1 MFTYLSRYKSI
12 VLALLIGSFMALGAY
27 LVIKYYEE
35 SQQLDRFNSTFSDKV
50 TGLSQS
56 IVAIE
61 KVLIATQHML
71 EVYPDLNQQEFAHLV
86 KDDLLSGTS
95 ITGIEWAPK
104 IAIDQV
110 AEFVSR
116 KQQAGVFDYQI
127 HNFPNGNP
135 CVHSATS
142 HWYIVALAE
151 PSDKLGHELGLN
163 FSSDCE
169 MSTSMALAL
178 QQNKIT
184 SNQFTSDNG
193 ELGIRLFLP
202 VHSNGEFSG
211 YIVGLVMMNE
221 LVDSLWGELTQSKN
235 YVLTIYNDVKKQN
248 KLYDSQWQTD
258 CSDKTECFDSN
269 VFHSKSVHLPFA
281 NQLWH
286 ISFSES
292 QQQGS
297 SLVYAS
303 LAAFLIFLVT
313 ISLSYYLFTS
323 INRFQWA
330 NKLVE
335 EKTAT
340 LRFQA
345 SHDELTSLL
354 NKTSL
359 FSYLNK
365 FIEQK
370 KHGQFLGFSILFI
383 DLDHFKKIN
392 DTMGHLVG
400 DQLLKMMS
408 QRLQNNSRHKDLLFR
423 FGGDEFVIVLPE
435 LTNEHQVIKIAERY
449 LEHCKQSFHIL
460 GQDYRI
466 SASVGVSVVVEPNI
480 TADDILRHADIA
492 MYQAKDR
499 GRGQVLFFRHQMQE
513 QLMMEHRFESDLS
526 QAIDLDQFVIY
537 LQPIVDSCEKLQGFE
552 ALVRWAHPIQGLVM
566 PLDFIPLIEKTN
578 KINRF
583 GELVAKKVMRQLN
596 ELYVKYGD
604 KCPYISINIS
614 PLQLL
619 DDRIITLLEEQLQ
632 HYRLPARLVAIELT
646 ESALIENHALVK
658 KHLSRLNHLG
668 VKLFLDDFGTGY
680 SSLSLLQ
687 HFPINVI
694 KIDRSFILELNSN
707 KVEAK
712 NLVKGIIN
720 MAKALNMNVVAEGI
734 ENKQVMEQLINNG
747 CDSYQGYMFSKPFSQ
762 LDVFNYLEKHDLN
775 VNRQKAHLAPT
786 VSRIEQAKLLSV

>member
-1 MFTYLSRYKSI
+1 
-12 VLALLIGSFMALGAY
+12 MASGAY
-27 LVIKYYEE
+27 RVIKHYEE

-95 ITGIEWAPK
+95 ITGIEWAQK
-104 IAIDQV
+104 IAVSQASD
-110 AEFVSR
+110 FVKD
-116 KQQAGVFDYQI
+116 KQKSGIFDYQI
-127 HNFPNGNP
+127 HSLSNGTP
-135 CVHSATS
+135 CSKTTPE

-163 FSSDCE
+163 LSSDCE
-169 MSTSMALAL
+169 MSNSMALAL

-184 SNQFTSDNG
+184 SNQFLSDNG

-202 VHSNGEFSG
+202 VHTNQALSG

-235 YVLTIYNDVKKQN
+235 YALTIYNDVEKQN
-248 KLYDSQWQTD
+248 KLYDSQWQTE
-258 CSDKTECFDSN
+258 CSDNSECIDN
-269 VFHSKSVHLPFA
+269 KVFYSKSVHLPFA

-286 ISFSES
+286 ISFSQF

-297 SLVYAS
+297 GLVYAS
-303 LAAFLIFLVT
+303 FAAFLIFLVT
-313 ISLSYYLFTS
+313 ISLSYYLFTN
-323 INRFQWA
+323 INRIQWA

-365 FIEQK
+365 FIKQK
-370 KHGQFLGFSILFI
+370 KNGQFLGFSILFI

-392 DTMGHLVG
+392 DTMGHLLG
-400 DQLLKMMS
+400 DKLLKMMS
-408 QRLQNNSRHKDLLFR
+408 QRLQNNSRNEDLLFR

-435 LTNEHQVIKIAERY
+435 LTNERQVINIAERY
-449 LEHCKQSFHIL
+449 LEQCKQPFHIL
-460 GQDYRI
+460 GQDYKI
-466 SASVGVSVVVEPNI
+466 SASVGVSVVEKPDI

-513 QLMMEHRFESDLS
+513 QIMLEHRFESDLS

-537 LQPIVDSCEKLQGFE
+537 LQPIVDSFEKLQGFE
-552 ALVRWAHPIQGLVM
+552 ALVRWQHPTQGLVM

-578 KINRF
+578 RINSF
-583 GELVAKKVMRQLN
+583 GELVAKKVMLQLN
-596 ELYVKYGD
+596 ELYIKYGEQ
-604 KCPYISINIS
+604 CPYISINIS

-619 DDRIITLLEEQLQ
+619 DDRIISLLEQQLRY
-632 HYRLPARLVAIELT
+632 YRLPAKLVAIELT

-658 KHLSRLNHLG
+658 KHLNRLNHLG

-694 KIDRSFILELNSN
+694 KIDRSFILELNGN
-707 KVEAK
+707 KVAAK

-720 MAKALNMNVVAEGI
+720 MAKALNMSVVAEGI
-734 ENKQVMEQLINNG
+734 ENKQVMEQLISYG
-747 CDSYQGYMFSKPFSQ
+747 CKSYQGYMFSKPFSQ
-762 LDVFNYLEKHDLN
+762 FEVFQYLDNCNFKKV
-775 VNRQKAHLAPT
+775 QKKARLGATITPIEGSKLAR
-786 VSRIEQAKLLSV
+786 V